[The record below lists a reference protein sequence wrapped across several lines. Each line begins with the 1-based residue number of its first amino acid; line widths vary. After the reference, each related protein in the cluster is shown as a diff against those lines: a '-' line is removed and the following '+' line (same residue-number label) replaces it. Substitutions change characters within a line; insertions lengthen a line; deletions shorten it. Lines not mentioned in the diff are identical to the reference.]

1 MFLKVSH
8 NDEVSTFE
16 KVFWFVGFLFF
27 FTSLKTVSLI
37 RKKTGPQ
44 PIEVSQHP

>member
-1 MFLKVSH
+1 MFLMVSH

-16 KVFWFVGFLFF
+16 KVFWVWFF

>member
-8 NDEVSTFE
+8 NDKVSTFE

-27 FTSLKTVSLI
+27 FYFFENSKPN
-37 RKKTGPQ
+37 KK
-44 PIEVSQHP
+44 EDRSAAY